1 MNFTLT
7 LILILIALVLILGL
21 IVYILIKSLKAKKKE
36 LAERQARLQS
46 AKTNIEQ
53 LSEYIDKL
61 MKIKADEKS
70 ISQKIKEAENDEE
83 VYNIIADIIADNNNR
98 VQNNKG

>member
-1 MNFTLT
+1 MSLT
-7 LILILIALVLILGL
+7 VTVILILIAVVVTLGAVVYVLS
-21 IVYILIKSLKAKKKE
+21 KSLKARKKE
-36 LAERQARLQS
+36 IADLNARLQS

-83 VYNIIADIIADNNNR
+83 VFDIIADIVGVNNNR
-98 VQNNKG
+98 VQND